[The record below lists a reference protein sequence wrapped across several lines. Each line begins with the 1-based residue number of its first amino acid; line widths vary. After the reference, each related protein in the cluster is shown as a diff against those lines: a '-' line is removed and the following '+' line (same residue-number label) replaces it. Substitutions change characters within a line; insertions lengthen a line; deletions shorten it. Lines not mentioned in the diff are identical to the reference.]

1 MKKKPSRFP
10 FHFPDKLAPFSF
22 TFTFGQSEK
31 KKMEIQIHEKKKR
44 NINLILIISLWKYE
58 NIVAIKMLNE

>member
-1 MKKKPSRFP
+1 MKKTSRIP

-22 TFTFGQSEK
+22 TFIFGQREEK
-31 KKMEIQIHEKKKR
+31 KMKIQSHKKNQR
-44 NINLILIISLWKYE
+44 NMNLISIISPWKYE